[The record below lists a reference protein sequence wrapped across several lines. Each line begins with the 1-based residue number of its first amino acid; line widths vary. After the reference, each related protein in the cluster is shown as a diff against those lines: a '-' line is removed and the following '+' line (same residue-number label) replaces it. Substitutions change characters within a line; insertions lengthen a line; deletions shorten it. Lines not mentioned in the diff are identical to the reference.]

1 MQAASCLGACKPR
14 RQAALACGGDSSP
27 QVQRGTVRA
36 LLQEALWTSYSRRS
50 P

>member
-1 MQAASCLGACKPR
+1 MQAASCLGAGKPR
-14 RQAALACGGDSSP
+14 RQAIGCGGDSSP